1 MLLHLPH
8 HSDSGDQFMARL
20 AHGIKFLW
28 YQFLM
33 FNSLDIPRN
42 VLALEIKGLEALQ
55 AGLGSDFAAA
65 VDLIHN
71 AKGRV
76 VVTGMGKSG
85 HIARKIAATFSS
97 TGTPALFVHPA
108 EASHGD
114 LGMIS
119 RDDVVLALSKS
130 GETAEL
136 GDLLAY
142 AARFSIPVVSITSVA
157 GSALSKSAQ
166 IDLLLPDIE
175 EACGETFAP
184 TTSTT
189 MMIALGDALA
199 VALLRGRG
207 FSASDFQGFHPGG
220 KLGAALRK
228 ARDLMHGPEALP
240 LAGLDTPM
248 TEIVAVISKGGFG
261 CAGIVDEKGGLK
273 GIITDG
279 DIRRHFTGDAQSKTA
294 AEVMTQNPRT
304 VYPETL
310 AGDVLAYMSRN
321 KITAIFVI
329 SDEKPVG
336 LIHVHDCLSIGVA

>member
-1 MLLHLPH
+1 
-8 HSDSGDQFMARL
+8 MARL
-20 AHGIKFLW
+20 ALRIKFLW
-28 YQFLM
+28 YLTFM
-33 FNSLDIPRN
+33 SNSLDIARN
-42 VLALEIKGLEALQ
+42 VLALEIKGLEALK
-55 AGLGSDFAAA
+55 ASLGADFAAA
-65 VDLIHN
+65 VDLIHQ

-85 HIARKIAATFSS
+85 HIARKMAATFSS
-97 TGTPALFVHPA
+97 TGTPALYVHPA

-119 RDDVVLALSKS
+119 KDDVVVALSKS

-142 AARFSIPVVSITSVA
+142 TSRFSIPLVAITSVH

-166 IDLLLPDIE
+166 IDLILPDIE

-189 MMIALGDALA
+189 MMMALGDALA
-199 VALLRGRG
+199 VALLRARG

-228 ARDLMHGPEALP
+228 ARDLMHSADTLP
-240 LAGLDTPM
+240 LAALNTPM
-248 TEIVAVISKGGFG
+248 TQIVAVISDGGFG
-261 CAGIVDEKGGLK
+261 CAGIVDEKGALK

-279 DIRRHFTGDAQSKTA
+279 DIRRHFTADAQSKTA
-294 AEVMTQNPRT
+294 AEVMTKNPRT
-304 VYPETL
+304 AQPETL
-310 AGDVLAYMSRN
+310 AGDILAYMSRN

-329 SDEKPVG
+329 EDERPVG
-336 LIHVHDCLSIGVA
+336 LVHVHDCLTIGVV

>member
-1 MLLHLPH
+1 MSH
-8 HSDSGDQFMARL
+8 
-20 AHGIKFLW
+20 
-28 YQFLM
+28 
-33 FNSLDIPRN
+33 SLDIARN
-42 VLALEIKGLEALQ
+42 VLALEIKGLETLKSS
-55 AGLGSDFAAA
+55 LGSDFAAA
-65 VDLIHN
+65 VDLIHK

-85 HIARKIAATFSS
+85 HVARKIAATFSS

-119 RDDVVLALSKS
+119 KDDVVLALSKS

-142 AARFSIPVVSITSVA
+142 TARFSIPVVAITSVA
-157 GSALSKSAQ
+157 GSALSKSSQ
-166 IDLLLPDIE
+166 IDLILPDIE

-189 MMIALGDALA
+189 MMMALGDALA
-199 VALLRGRG
+199 VALLRARG

-228 ARDLMHGPEALP
+228 ARDLMHGPEKLP
-240 LAGLDTPM
+240 LAGLDAPM
-248 TEIVAVISKGGFG
+248 TEVVAIISAGGFG
-261 CAGIVDEKGGLK
+261 CAGIVDDKGLLK

-279 DIRRHFTGDAQSKTA
+279 DIRRHFTNGAQSKTA
-294 AEVMTQNPRT
+294 AEVMTKNPRT
-304 VYPETL
+304 AYPETL
-310 AGDVLAYMSRN
+310 AGDILAYMSKN
-321 KITAIFVI
+321 KITALFVI
-329 SDEKPVG
+329 ENEKPVG
-336 LIHVHDCLSIGVA
+336 LVHVHDCLSIGVV

>member
-1 MLLHLPH
+1 M
-8 HSDSGDQFMARL
+8 SDP
-20 AHGIKFLW
+20 
-28 YQFLM
+28 
-33 FNSLDIPRN
+33 LDIARN
-42 VLALEIKGLEALQ
+42 VLALEIKGLEALK

-65 VDLIHN
+65 VALIHK

-142 AARFSIPVVSITSVA
+142 TARFSIPVVAITSVA

-166 IDLLLPDIE
+166 IDLILPDIE

-189 MMIALGDALA
+189 MMMALGDALA
-199 VALLRGRG
+199 VALLRARG

-228 ARDLMHGPEALP
+228 ARDLMHGPDALP
-240 LAGLDTPM
+240 LASLDAPM
-248 TEIVAVISKGGFG
+248 TDVVAIISKGGFG
-261 CAGIVDEKGGLK
+261 CAGIVDESGFLK

-279 DIRRHFTGDAQSKTA
+279 DIRRHFSNGAQSKTA
-294 AEVMTQNPRT
+294 AEVMTENPRT
-304 VYPETL
+304 AYPETL
-310 AGDVLAYMSRN
+310 AGDILAYMSKN
-321 KITAIFVI
+321 KITTIFVI
-329 SDEKPVG
+329 EQDKPVG
-336 LIHVHDCLSIGVA
+336 LVHVHDCLSVGVV

>member
-1 MLLHLPH
+1 
-8 HSDSGDQFMARL
+8 MARL
-20 AHGIKFLW
+20 ALRIKFLW
-28 YQFLM
+28 YLTFM
-33 FNSLDIPRN
+33 SNSLDIARN
-42 VLALEIKGLEALQ
+42 VLALEIKGLEALK
-55 AGLGSDFAAA
+55 ASLGADFAAA
-65 VDLIHN
+65 VDLIHQ

-85 HIARKIAATFSS
+85 HIARKMAATFSS
-97 TGTPALFVHPA
+97 TGTPALYVHPA

-119 RDDVVLALSKS
+119 KDDVVVALSKS

-142 AARFSIPVVSITSVA
+142 TARFSIPLVAITSVH

-166 IDLLLPDIE
+166 IDLILPDIE

-189 MMIALGDALA
+189 MMMALGDALA
-199 VALLRGRG
+199 VALLRARG

-228 ARDLMHGPEALP
+228 ARDLMHSADTLP
-240 LAGLDTPM
+240 LAALNTPM
-248 TEIVAVISKGGFG
+248 TQIVAVISDGGFG
-261 CAGIVDEKGGLK
+261 CAGIVDEKGALK

-279 DIRRHFTGDAQSKTA
+279 DIRRHFTTDAQSKTA
-294 AEVMTQNPRT
+294 AEVMTKNPRT
-304 VYPETL
+304 AQPETL
-310 AGDVLAYMSRN
+310 AGDILAYMSRN

-329 SDEKPVG
+329 EDDRPVG
-336 LIHVHDCLSIGVA
+336 LVHVHDCLTIGVV